1 MSEEENNEEEEFE
14 IEDVDSK
21 ISSLELD
28 EAETDLETIL
38 DIVFRHED
46 SNQRGKALLR
56 LEELGP
62 DLNLED
68 LIFSIEVLQK
78 ARKKR
83 RSWKDYW

>member
-1 MSEEENNEEEEFE
+1 MSEEEKNEEEEFD
-14 IEDVDSK
+14 IKDVDSE
-21 ISSLELD
+21 ISSPDLD

-68 LIFSIEVLQK
+68 LIFSLEVLEK
-78 ARKKR
+78 ARKKDEQHR
-83 RSWKDYW
+83 NQ